1 MAALGQT
8 NRRNGWKLMKN
19 KSLVVLA
26 ITVLS
31 LMLVGCPP
39 KEGGAAGKNTGVSG
53 NEIPVGEYGSMTGL
67 QATFGQSTHNGILM
81 AADEINSAGGVKG
94 KKIKVIS
101 EDDQSKQEEAANTVT
116 KLISE
121 NNVVAV
127 IGEVASSNSLAAAPI
142 CQSNKVPMISPSS
155 TNPEVTKKG
164 DYIFRMCYIDPYQGK
179 ALADFAIND
188 LKVKRAAILRDVKS
202 DYSMGLSQFFKDEFI
217 RLGGKIVGDQSYSNG
232 DSDFK
237 AQLTTIKQTNPQI
250 IFCGGYYN
258 DVGQIAIQLRDLGMQ
273 QPLVGGDGWESP
285 KLFEIGGKAL
295 DGCFYSNHYHSDD
308 PAPQVRA
315 FVDKYKERYS
325 AKPDALAALG
335 YDSMKVL
342 ADAMKRA
349 TKLDTKDIR
358 DAIATTKGYVGVTG
372 VINMGP
378 DRNPIDK
385 KLVVLEIRNNTTTLR
400 ATVDPAKNA
409 AGGSAAAGTAT
420 APATS
425 TSTATAAPAKTQ

>member
-1 MAALGQT
+1 
-8 NRRNGWKLMKN
+8 MKI
-19 KSLVVLA
+19 KSLAVLA
-26 ITVLS
+26 ISVLS
-31 LMLVGCPP
+31 LMLFGCPP

-121 NNVVAV
+121 NNVVAI

-142 CQSNKVPMISPSS
+142 CQTNKVPMISPSS

-202 DYSMGLSQFFKDEFI
+202 DYSMGLSQFFKDEFVK
-217 RLGGKIVGDQSYSNG
+217 LGGKIVGDQSYSNG

-237 AQLTTIKQTNPQI
+237 AQLTTIKQTDPQI
-250 IFCGGYYN
+250 IFCPGYYN

-308 PAPQVRA
+308 PAPQVRT
-315 FVDKYKERYS
+315 FVEKFKERYGT
-325 AKPDALAALG
+325 KPDALAALG

-342 ADAMKRA
+342 ADAMGRA
-349 TKLDTKDIR
+349 SALDTRSIR
-358 DAIATTKGYVGVTG
+358 DAIGSTKGFVGVTG
-372 VINMGP
+372 VINMGA

-385 KLVVLEIRNNTTTLR
+385 KLVVLEIKNNTTTLR
-400 ATVDPAKNA
+400 ATVDPAKDA
-409 AGGSAAAGTAT
+409 AGGAAAGSA
-420 APATS
+420 APG
-425 TSTATAAPAKTQ
+425 TSTAPTTSAQPK

>member
-1 MAALGQT
+1 
-8 NRRNGWKLMKN
+8 MKN

-26 ITVLS
+26 VSVLS
-31 LMLVGCPP
+31 LMLFGCPP
-39 KEGGAAGKNTGVSG
+39 KEGGASGKNTAVSG

-116 KLISE
+116 KLISG
-121 NNVVAV
+121 NNVVAI

-142 CQSNKVPMISPSS
+142 AQANKVPMISPSS

-179 ALADFAIND
+179 ALANFAIND

-202 DYSMGLSQFFKDEFI
+202 DYSMGLSQFFKDEFT

-237 AQLTTIKQTNPQI
+237 AQLTTIKQTSPQI
-250 IFCGGYYN
+250 IFVPGYYN

-308 PAPQVRA
+308 PAPEVRS
-315 FVDKYKERYS
+315 FVEKFKERYG

-342 ADAMKRA
+342 ADAMNRA
-349 TKLDTKDIR
+349 LKLDTKDIR

-372 VINMGP
+372 IINMGA

-385 KLVVLEIRNNTTTLR
+385 KLVVLEIRNNATTLR
-400 ATVDPAKNA
+400 STVDPLKHA
-409 AGGSAAAGTAT
+409 AGGAAAG
-420 APATS
+420 APPAGP
-425 TSTATAAPAKTQ
+425 STAAATPARPK

>member
-1 MAALGQT
+1 
-8 NRRNGWKLMKN
+8 MKS
-19 KSLVVLA
+19 KSLVVL
-26 ITVLS
+26 TVSCLS
-31 LMLVGCPP
+31 LVLFGCPP
-39 KEGGAAGKNTGVSG
+39 KEGGAGGKKMGVSG

-101 EDDQSKQEEAANTVT
+101 EDDLSKHEEAANTVT

-202 DYSMGLSQFFKDEFI
+202 DYSMGLSQFFKDEFT
-217 RLGGKIVGDQSYSNG
+217 RLGGEIVGDQSYSNG

-237 AQLTTIKQTNPQI
+237 AQLTTIKQTDPQI
-250 IFCGGYYN
+250 IFCPGYYN

-308 PAPQVRA
+308 PAPQVRS
-315 FVDKYKERYS
+315 FVDKYKERYG

-349 TKLDTKDIR
+349 TTLDTKGIR
-358 DAIATTKGYVGVTG
+358 DAIASTKGYVGVTG
-372 VINMGP
+372 VINMGA

-400 ATVDPAKNA
+400 ATVDPSKNA
-409 AGGSAAAGTAT
+409 TGGAAAGAATTSAATTTAT
-420 APATS
+420 
-425 TSTATAAPAKTQ
+425 PAKTP

>member
-1 MAALGQT
+1 
-8 NRRNGWKLMKN
+8 MKN

-26 ITVLS
+26 VSVLS
-31 LMLVGCPP
+31 LMLFGCPP
-39 KEGGAAGKNTGVSG
+39 KEGGASGKNTAVSG

-116 KLISE
+116 KLISG
-121 NNVVAV
+121 NNVVAI

-142 CQSNKVPMISPSS
+142 AQANKVPMISPSS

-179 ALADFAIND
+179 ALANFAIND

-202 DYSMGLSQFFKDEFI
+202 DYSMGLSQFFKDEFT

-237 AQLTTIKQTNPQI
+237 AQLTTIKQTSPQI
-250 IFCGGYYN
+250 IFVPGYYN

-308 PAPQVRA
+308 PAPEVRS
-315 FVDKYKERYS
+315 FVEKFKERYG

-342 ADAMKRA
+342 ADAMNRA
-349 TKLDTKDIR
+349 PKLDTKDIR

-372 VINMGP
+372 IINMGA

-385 KLVVLEIRNNTTTLR
+385 KLVVLEIRNNATTLR
-400 ATVDPAKNA
+400 STVDPLKHA
-409 AGGSAAAGTAT
+409 AGGAAAG
-420 APATS
+420 APPAGP
-425 TSTATAAPAKTQ
+425 STAAATPARPK

>member
-1 MAALGQT
+1 
-8 NRRNGWKLMKN
+8 MKN
-19 KSLVVLA
+19 KYFAVLA
-26 ITVLS
+26 VSVLS
-31 LMLVGCPP
+31 LTLFGCPP

-81 AADEINSAGGVKG
+81 AADEINSAGGVKN

-188 LKVKRAAILRDVKS
+188 LKVKKAAILRDVKS
-202 DYSMGLSQFFKDEFI
+202 DYSMGLSQFFKDEFTK
-217 RLGGKIVGDQSYSNG
+217 LGGQIVGDQSYSNG

-250 IFCGGYYN
+250 IFCPGYYN

-308 PAPQVRA
+308 PAPQVRT
-315 FVDKYKERYS
+315 FVEKFKERYNV
-325 AKPDALAALG
+325 KPDALAALG

-342 ADAMKRA
+342 ADAMNRA
-349 TKLDTKDIR
+349 SSLDTRGIR
-358 DAIATTKGYVGVTG
+358 DAIASTKGFVGVTG
-372 VINMGP
+372 VINMGA

-400 ATVDPAKNA
+400 ATVDPAKN
-409 AGGSAAAGTAT
+409 SSVGTASGT
-420 APATS
+420 AGAPTS
-425 TSTATAAPAKTQ
+425 TAAPAAPKTK